1 MKVSE
6 NYRITA
12 VRLVEFHNLGTTT
25 VDIPEGGHLF
35 LLGDNGSGK
44 TTLLDA
50 IHLVLSAG
58 RDMEFN
64 SAARVAGAK
73 DAGGRTIQGIVLR
86 YNAVTGR
93 AARETGITYAAVE
106 LRSMTDANKV
116 VSLAVGFSA
125 EGMDIAYQSWGGV
138 ASVPVRDLPLTV
150 AEEGRLRAA
159 TQAEFKR
166 ALTGGNFVGGKYF
179 GHIGDYREAVA
190 KRLFGGESKYAD
202 VCKLLRTG
210 KAYREIAA
218 RATNY
223 DELFRQLLEDPARE
237 TFEPLLTGLREL
249 EESKG
254 RLDQI
259 DERARYLTD
268 LRRRRDQLANA
279 RLQTSVIAWA
289 EADAARVRAATEAER
304 LGAAETAGQSEVK
317 ALESSAQAARVETE
331 RARERLDDLR
341 QKDATG
347 LLGREKSVV
356 ARLVECRRRADEEAS
371 RLSDETA
378 RVRMAAKARV
388 QAVSLCADTLRR
400 ALS

>member
-93 AARETGITYAAVE
+93 VARETGITYAAVE
-106 LRSMTDANKV
+106 MRSMSDKDKV
-116 VSLAVGFSA
+116 VSFVVGLSA
-125 EGMDIAYQSWGGV
+125 EGLDIAYQSWGGM
-138 ASVPVRDLPLTV
+138 ASIPVRDLPLTV
-150 AEEGRLRAA
+150 EDEGRLRAA

-166 ALTGGNFVGGKYF
+166 ELSGGSFVGGKYF
-179 GHIGDYREAVA
+179 GHISDYREAIA
-190 KRLFGGESKYAD
+190 KRFFGGESKYVD

-223 DELFRQLLEDPARE
+223 DELFRQLLEDPERE
-237 TFEPLLTGLREL
+237 TFEPLFDR
-249 EESKG
+249 S
-254 RLDQI
+254 
-259 DERARYLTD
+259 
-268 LRRRRDQLANA
+268 
-279 RLQTSVIAWA
+279 QT
-289 EADAARVRAATEAER
+289 AA
-304 LGAAETAGQSEVK
+304 
-317 ALESSAQAARVETE
+317 
-331 RARERLDDLR
+331 
-341 QKDATG
+341 
-347 LLGREKSVV
+347 
-356 ARLVECRRRADEEAS
+356 
-371 RLSDETA
+371 
-378 RVRMAAKARV
+378 
-388 QAVSLCADTLRR
+388 
-400 ALS
+400 